1 MTNTQE
7 PANWKYISSLREENH
22 AKTQIIKQLTDMKV
36 APSNSDITTG
46 TWVSFAP
53 NLYQRH

>member
-7 PANWKYISSLREENH
+7 PANRKYISLFQEQIDYLQEENH

-36 APSNSDITTG
+36 DPPIVTLQQL
-46 TWVSFAP
+46 FAVVK
-53 NLYQRH
+53 

>member
-7 PANWKYISSLREENH
+7 PANRKYISLFQEQIDYLQEENH

-36 APSNSDITTG
+36 DPPIVTLQQLLA
-46 TWVSFAP
+46 VVK
-53 NLYQRH
+53 